1 MSPGDDTAP
10 GRESALRE
18 HLPQFTGANS
28 GTMHPIVEFLNA
40 IDRSPGQSPR
50 ELLDTILSECRKF
63 AGAEAGTIF
72 IVRPAP
78 ENLPGTPLEN
88 GYLEPMSFQNDALA
102 LEASTFIL
110 PIDETS
116 ISGYVA
122 TTGTPLLIEDA
133 YKIPPAMP
141 YAFNTGFDTSTG
153 YRTHSVA
160 CIALRRSSGTVSAV
174 VQLINRRS
182 ESGSILAFE
191 PAQAEFIAAAG
202 VVITGVIERAG
213 MLEELTA
220 ANQDLI
226 ARNDQIEALK
236 NEAETALREAEKSA
250 QAKSRFL
257 NCIGHELKTPL
268 NAIIGFSDLL
278 KNEGF
283 GPLGHASYREF
294 AKEVSS
300 GGHKL
305 LRMVD
310 DILSIVQAESG
321 SAECADGTD
330 AAHACIVDT
339 CRSWFEEAG
348 EKNIVFAVEI
358 ADAPA
363 SCTVDVPRLATV
375 LDRLIDN
382 ALKFTLAGGEIEVR
396 AGPGAGGGLTI
407 EISDTGVGM
416 TEAEIS
422 NALTP
427 FGQADNTL
435 SRMYEGAGL
444 GLTLASALARS
455 MQADLTIESVPGKG
469 TTVRLLFP
477 ATQDAARQKPG
488 KIPELAVWV
497 SG

>member
-1 MSPGDDTAP
+1 
-10 GRESALRE
+10 
-18 HLPQFTGANS
+18 
-28 GTMHPIVEFLNA
+28 MHPIVEFLNT
-40 IDRSPGQSPR
+40 IDRSPEQSPR
-50 ELLDTILSECRKF
+50 ELLDTILSACRKF
-63 AGAEAGTIF
+63 TGAEAGTIF

-78 ENLPGTPLEN
+78 ENLPGNPLEN
-88 GYLEPMSFQNDALA
+88 GYLEPMSFQNDVLD
-102 LEASTFIL
+102 LEASAFIL

-122 TTGTPLLIEDA
+122 ATGTPLLIDDA
-133 YKIPPAMP
+133 YEIPPAMP

-153 YRTHSVA
+153 YRTHSLA

-202 VVITGVIERAG
+202 VTITGVIERAS

-226 ARNDQIEALK
+226 ARNKQIEALK
-236 NEAETALREAEKSA
+236 NEAEAALREAEKSD

-257 NCIGHELKTPL
+257 NCIGHDLKTPL

-278 KNEGF
+278 NNEGL
-283 GPLGHASYREF
+283 GPLGHARYREF
-294 AKEVSS
+294 AKEVSN

-305 LRMVD
+305 LHMVN

-321 SAECADGTD
+321 SAECADGNE
-330 AAHACIVDT
+330 AAYACIVDT
-339 CRSWFEEAG
+339 CRSWFEVAG
-348 EKNIVFAVEI
+348 ERNIVFAVEV

-363 SCTVDVPRLATV
+363 SCAVDVPRLATV

-382 ALKFTLAGGEIEVR
+382 ALKFTHAGGEIEVR
-396 AGPGAGGGLTI
+396 AGPGPDGGLTI

-416 TEAEIS
+416 TGAEMID
-422 NALTP
+422 ALTP

-444 GLTLASALARS
+444 GLTLASALVRS
-455 MQADLTIESVPGKG
+455 MQAELAIESAPGKG
-469 TTVRLLFP
+469 TTVRILFP
-477 ATQDAARQKPG
+477 AAPGFAQPETEKPPQ
-488 KIPELAVWV
+488 PEMWL